1 MGVWSLQNPYHTSR
15 FAPYVLFGVHGVAN
29 LRRMGSLLFRR
40 HACNFFAR
48 VLWFLYTS
56 LKNPCAAHLN
66 IKLLEAIFE
75 RLVAMTSLS
84 CKRAPQ
90 AGAA

>member
-1 MGVWSLQNPYHTSR
+1 MGGGSLQNPYHTSR
-15 FAPYVLFGVHGVAN
+15 FAPYVLFGVHRVAN

-56 LKNPCAAHLN
+56 LK
-66 IKLLEAIFE
+66 K
-75 RLVAMTSLS
+75 SLRS
-84 CKRAPQ
+84 TPKYQTLRSHI
-90 AGAA
+90 